1 MSRYQV
7 PARSTVYFE
16 LGSVSGINYQAPS
29 SPNQKGMSAEEF
41 NAKRVLLLEQ
51 FGLRLREPECCTL
64 RYGDKRWPEFVA
76 ALRSEYERRSL
87 WLDACWIEQ
96 PPIARAGSAEWFRVE
111 PDAREI
117 KSFARPPMGV
127 HYCWSKHGP
136 LVSET
141 FVEVTRHSALRG
153 LEMVPVEESRRI
165 GGITWYQPIAMEPL
179 GRGLD
184 HPAVDP
190 IKMLPENVRH
200 RCDRAFRSGEPC
212 AWRHLWREDAFDTD
226 GLVVGLASL
235 CATRFRSFRVVEVA
249 RFVREHLPE
258 TDFAYAGWGSI
269 EHTPEGWCG
278 LRSRD
283 VYCNAKARSVLID
296 AGLVKPSRF
305 IAVDV
310 VAAEDA
316 QSEILDRTVAV
327 PLPPPALTR
336 GEIEAARAKP
346 AAAVQVTAVKR
357 ESVPFETIHAELAA
371 RQTAG
376 TLPWNPASSDP
387 DYAEVMAGRLWK
399 KCPQRWREIAP
410 LMPID
415 LGTRNEQGEELEFLF
430 HAPEP
435 NLWTT
440 SPSDDRPADERPLKT
455 DIVIGATSD
464 GNWYAIR
471 PSDPL
476 MPLDARVVL
485 WDHETTTVADEWP
498 SVGDFA
504 AFLLRRADAS
514 PPTGDDEDQ

>member
-7 PARSTVYFE
+7 PARSTVFVKLDSFHGVYYP
-16 LGSVSGINYQAPS
+16 LHRVPD
-29 SPNQKGMSAEEF
+29 QKGMTAVELNSKSESFLKRFSLRFHEF
-41 NAKRVLLLEQ
+41 D
-51 FGLRLREPECCTL
+51 CTTL
-64 RYGDKRWPEFVA
+64 RYGDKRWPELLA
-76 ALRSEYERRSL
+76 ALRQEEKNEHLCLKS
-87 WLDACWIEQ
+87 CWIEQ
-96 PPIARAGSAEWFRVE
+96 PPLVTAEKAEWFRFT
-111 PDAREI
+111 PDTRSI
-117 KSFARPPMGV
+117 KSFARPPKDV
-127 HYCWSKHGP
+127 HYCWSKRGLVVSTGFLDVMRRHG
-136 LVSET
+136 
-141 FVEVTRHSALRG
+141 LRG
-153 LEMVPVEESRRI
+153 LEAVPIEESRLS
-165 GGITWYQPIAMEPL
+165 GEVTWCQPIAFEPL

-184 HPAVDP
+184 HPIIDP
-190 IKMLPENVRH
+190 DKLREEMTRIECPPALRK
-200 RCDRAFRSGEPC
+200 GEPC
-212 AWRHLWREDAFDTD
+212 AWLQLWRDDAFGEDD
-226 GLVVGLASL
+226 LVRQLTAICGS
-235 CATRFRSFRVVEVA
+235 RFGYFRVVEVP
-249 RFVREHLPE
+249 RYVREHLPS
-258 TDFAYAGWGSI
+258 TDFAYAWGGTRDLVY
-269 EHTPEGWCG
+269 EELGG

-283 VYCNAKARSVLID
+283 IYCNAKARSVLID

-336 GEIEAARAKP
+336 EEIEAARATP
-346 AAAVQVTAVKR
+346 VAANGVSIRPR
-357 ESVPFETIHAELAA
+357 EQVPFETIHAELTA

-399 KCPQRWREIAP
+399 KCPRRWREIAP

-504 AFLLRRADAS
+504 AFLLQRADVS
-514 PPTGDDEDQ
+514 PRAGDDEVQ